1 MSMKFYKKMVVLAAA
16 SAFGM
21 VAEAV
26 PLIREGV
33 VWEYENTLFW
43 PYCKYDMHTFRMRFE
58 GTETVDDKE
67 YNRLILESCVDLDGN
82 DVAFPY
88 PYESWFRPDGSGGTQ
103 PVLMRESEG
112 KVYMILPEV
121 FRQEYGWPDDEV
133 LLYDFTEA
141 ADEGFAGYLFDPD
154 CAENYCEY
162 LFNVE
167 SREEA
172 LLDNEKSLIRTMSV
186 VYGRGFKP
194 SFQWTVGEGIGVIK
208 GGFLSAPVMP
218 CQRNGDIFWDCNL
231 RRMYN
236 AEGGVI
242 FDSGIKTTG
251 EKCTDIATDN
261 SNVYEYVFADSDFRH
276 GELVSKKFEG
286 KEKVNGKVYHRF
298 VTTRRLEW
306 TQRETPD
313 GVPLNQYDLVESRVK
328 DAEPSLIRAD
338 KGCLYLLLS
347 EDAGEGEEMIP
358 AGTEIRV
365 AEVEA
370 GRFIHGRESE
380 LALFEGLESNSGVRK
395 AVFSSGYG
403 KTYWPSYY
411 PPYPGYTGGPVVNT
425 ISASDDEKDCIHMVE
440 GYGFLT
446 NGTLDHPMSF
456 EAQERCGVYVYLNNV
471 YGADGSVVYEGA
483 NLYWPLPDVL
493 AGVDVV
499 DTDADSAVEYY
510 TLQGV
515 RVKTPAKGELLIR
528 RQGPKVSKVIIGAN
542 D

>member
-1 MSMKFYKKMVVLAAA
+1 MNCYKKMVVLAMA
-16 SAFGM
+16 SAFGIL
-21 VAEAV
+21 AEAV

-67 YNRLILESCVDLDGN
+67 YSRLILESCVDLDGN

-88 PYESWFRPDGSGGTQ
+88 PYEKWFKPDGSGGTE

-121 FRQEYGWPDDEV
+121 FRQEHGWTDEEV
-133 LLYDFTEA
+133 LLYDFTGTLG
-141 ADEGFAGYLFDPD
+141 DEYTAYLFDPD
-154 CAENYCEY
+154 GPDKYCDY
-162 LFNVE
+162 LFNVASYE
-167 SREEA
+167 YA
-172 LLDNEKSLIRTMSV
+172 LLDNDISLIRTLFVDSG
-186 VYGRGFKP
+186 YGWDS
-194 SFQWTVGEGIGVIK
+194 SFQWTVGEGIGVVK

-218 CQRNGDIFWDCNL
+218 CQRTGAIVWDCNL

-236 AEGGVI
+236 ADGEVI

-261 SNVYEYVFADSDFRH
+261 SNVYEYVFADANFRH

-286 KEKVNGKVYHRF
+286 TEKVNGKEYHRF

-313 GVPLNQYDLVESRVK
+313 GVPMNQYDFVESEVT
-328 DAEPSLIRAD
+328 DAEPSLIRTD
-338 KGCLYLLLS
+338 RGCLYLLLS
-347 EDAGEGEEMIP
+347 EDAGEGDDMIP

-365 AEVEA
+365 AELEV

-380 LALFEGLESNSGVRK
+380 LAYFEGLESNSGVRK
-395 AVFSSGYG
+395 AVFSKGGGY
-403 KTYWPSYY
+403 KPSYF
-411 PPYPGYTGGPVVNT
+411 PDKIGYDGNRT
-425 ISASDDEKDCIHMVE
+425 ILSLSTTEAEKDNMIMTE
-440 GYGFLT
+440 GYGWLT

-471 YGADGSVVYEGA
+471 YGADGEIVCKGA
-483 NLYWPLPDVL
+483 DCSWPLPGVL
-493 AGVDVV
+493 AGVDI
-499 DTDADSAVEYY
+499 ADSEADCAVEYY

-515 RVKTPAKGELLIR
+515 RVKTPAKGNLLIR
-528 RQGPKVSKVIIGAN
+528 RQGTKVSKVIIGEN
-542 D
+542 E

>member
-1 MSMKFYKKMVVLAAA
+1 MIMSCYKKMAVLAAA

-33 VWEYENTLFW
+33 VWEYENTNMNS
-43 PYCKYDMHTFRMRFE
+43 YSYYYVDTFRLCFD
-58 GTETVDDKE
+58 GTETVNGKE
-67 YNRLILESCVDLDGN
+67 YSRLMLKSCVDLDGN

-88 PYESWFRPDGSGGTQ
+88 QYWFRPDGSGGTE

-121 FRQEYGWPDDEV
+121 FRNDYGWPEGEV
-133 LLYDFTEA
+133 VLYDFTESADDGYA
-141 ADEGFAGYLFDPD
+141 AYLHNPD
-154 CAENYCEY
+154 SPDYRDSEY
-162 LFNVE
+162 LFNVDSYE
-167 SREEA
+167 NA
-172 LLDNEKSLIRTMSV
+172 LLEDDVCKMRTVSLVKEYDHNQKWIM
-186 VYGRGFKP
+186 
-194 SFQWTVGEGIGVIK
+194 GEGIGVVSD
-208 GGFLSAPVMP
+208 GFLAAPIIPSTRMS
-218 CQRNGDIFWDCNL
+218 GDKWNCNL

-236 AEGGVI
+236 AEGDVI

-261 SNVYEYVFADSDFRH
+261 SNVYEYVFADADFRH

-313 GVPLNQYDLVESRVK
+313 GVPMNQYDLVESVVK

-365 AEVEA
+365 AEVEV

-380 LALFEGLESNSGVRK
+380 LAYFEGLESNSGVRK
-395 AVFSSGYG
+395 AVFSNGYG
-403 KTYWPSYY
+403 ETYWPSYY

-425 ISASDDEKDCIHMVE
+425 ISASDDEKDCLHMVE
-440 GYGFLT
+440 GYGWLT

-471 YGADGSVVYEGA
+471 YGADGSIVYEGA

-499 DTDADSAVEYY
+499 DTEADCAVEYY

-528 RQGPKVSKVIIGAN
+528 RQGMNVSKVIIGAN